1 MKEDGVIFI
10 SIDDHELANLIKIG
24 NEVFNASNFIDVFN
38 WAKTETP
45 ENLSKKSKQI
55 IEYVVCYQKKKNDM
69 KFQGLK
75 KESVSSNGLLNQ
87 PNSVGILT
95 FPANKVVTSIP
106 DGVIKAG
113 MYGTDAYDVELLED
127 TTVRDGLF
135 TAPVKLKAKFKW
147 SQENLEKEIKKGT
160 TIKIPTLKLSPS
172 YEKLEYDPEVPPNLI
187 NYKVGV
193 ETNEQAGNYQLQFFD
208 KKVFNF
214 PKPVSL
220 IQYLCEFIDTKN
232 KDCIVM
238 DFFSGSGTTAEAV
251 MRMNMKPRK
260 NKVKYILVQLPEDV
274 TETIK
279 KAKTPSE
286 KEIMQNAIELKNRP
300 DIGFRVFRIAD
311 SNMKDVY
318 YSAGEYSQSDLF
330 YFTDNIKE
338 DRTGLDL
345 LYGCLTNL
353 GLSLSL
359 PHDEEDINGYTV
371 YSVDKTELMAC
382 FAEQIP
388 EKVFREI
395 AGRQPRRVVFRDAS
409 FRDSADRINIDEIF
423 KTLSPGTMIE
433 IL

>member
-1 MKEDGVIFI
+1 
-10 SIDDHELANLIKIG
+10 
-24 NEVFNASNFIDVFN
+24 
-38 WAKTETP
+38 
-45 ENLSKKSKQI
+45 
-55 IEYVVCYQKKKNDM
+55 M

-127 TTVRDGLF
+127 TTVRGGLF

-147 SQENLEKEIKKGT
+147 SQANLDKEIQKGT

-193 ETNEQAGNYQLQFFD
+193 ETNEQAGNHQLQFFD

-286 KEIMQNAIELKNRP
+286 KEIMQNHSIAAHTGADDDVCLCSRSGRFYRCEDALGGRCTGESRKRRGSQWERRQTESRRNTDGSGDGGDSRPENRRTALEP
-300 DIGFRVFRIAD
+300 GISGNVCIRLVLH
-311 SNMKDVY
+311 DVCRGHGKWN
-318 YSAGEYSQSDLF
+318 SAGRRKRSAESCCD
-330 YFTDNIKE
+330 E
-338 DRTGLDL
+338 RTGI
-345 LYGCLTNL
+345 
-353 GLSLSL
+353 SL
-359 PHDEEDINGYTV
+359 
-371 YSVDKTELMAC
+371 
-382 FAEQIP
+382 
-388 EKVFREI
+388 FR
-395 AGRQPRRVVFRDAS
+395 QS
-409 FRDSADRINIDEIF
+409 FR
-423 KTLSPGTMIE
+423 L
-433 IL
+433 

>member
-1 MKEDGVIFI
+1 M
-10 SIDDHELANLIKIG
+10 
-24 NEVFNASNFIDVFN
+24 
-38 WAKTETP
+38 
-45 ENLSKKSKQI
+45 
-55 IEYVVCYQKKKNDM
+55 
-69 KFQGLK
+69 
-75 KESVSSNGLLNQ
+75 
-87 PNSVGILT
+87 
-95 FPANKVVTSIP
+95 
-106 DGVIKAG
+106 
-113 MYGTDAYDVELLED
+113 ELLED
-127 TTVRDGLF
+127 TTVRGGLF

-147 SQENLEKEIKKGT
+147 SQANLDKEIQKGT

-193 ETNEQAGNYQLQFFD
+193 ETNEQAGNHQLQFFD

-286 KEIMQNAIELKNRP
+286 KEIMQNAIDFLTENHKALNICELSKERIRRAGDTIEAECNQRKSKDLP

-318 YSAGEYSQSDLF
+318 YSAKEYSQSDLF

-359 PHDEEDINGYTV
+359 PHDEEDIHGYTV

-409 FRDSADRINIDEIF
+409 FRDSSDRINIDEIF
-423 KTLSPGTMIE
+423 KTLSPGTTIE

>member
-1 MKEDGVIFI
+1 MEPGESGQRDTKRNNNQNTDSQV
-10 SIDDHELANLIKIG
+10 
-24 NEVFNASNFIDVFN
+24 
-38 WAKTETP
+38 
-45 ENLSKKSKQI
+45 KSFVQ
-55 IEYVVCYQKKKNDM
+55 
-69 KFQGLK
+69 
-75 KESVSSNGLLNQ
+75 
-87 PNSVGILT
+87 
-95 FPANKVVTSIP
+95 
-106 DGVIKAG
+106 
-113 MYGTDAYDVELLED
+113 
-127 TTVRDGLF
+127 
-135 TAPVKLKAKFKW
+135 
-147 SQENLEKEIKKGT
+147 
-160 TIKIPTLKLSPS
+160 
-172 YEKLEYDPEVPPNLI
+172 KLEYDPEVPPNLI

-193 ETNEQAGNYQLQFFD
+193 ETNEQAGNHQLQFFD

-286 KEIMQNAIELKNRP
+286 KEIMQNAIDFLTENHKALNICELSKERIRRAGDTIEAECNQRKLKDLP

-318 YSAGEYSQSDLF
+318 YSAKEYSQSDLF

-359 PHDEEDINGYTV
+359 PHDEEDIHGYTV

-423 KTLSPGTMIE
+423 KTLSPGTTIE